1 MKTIRLAEHAD
12 FLSTRFLGEIV
23 RKEII
28 DYLGLHPVVTLDFQG
43 VSGLSHSFADEC
55 FGFLVAE
62 NGIGLFKDRLRF
74 ANLNPEIQA
83 ILRFVLADRL
93 GAASAA

>member
-1 MKTIRLAEHAD
+1 MNTIRLAEHAD

-23 RKEII
+23 RKEI
-28 DYLGLHPVVTLDFQG
+28 LGNLGSHSVLTLDFQG

-62 NGIGLFKDRLRF
+62 NGIGFFKDRLRF
-74 ANLNPEIQA
+74 ANLNPETQA

-93 GAASAA
+93 GTSSVA